1 MLSYSCEWGSE
12 EFHSWEGGGA
22 KCWIKVDLECFL
34 FPFVSLFLRILLNEI
49 REELKGG
56 SLWNRLQVGQE
67 GDKEAHS
74 LEPQFSQ
81 SDQLYPRSGIL
92 AIATHIG

>member
-1 MLSYSCEWGSE
+1 MNGEVKD
-12 EFHSWEGGGA
+12 FTGGRVRVA

-34 FPFVSLFLRILLNEI
+34 FPFVSDFFFKRILLNEV

-74 LEPQFSQ
+74 PEP
-81 SDQLYPRSGIL
+81 PI
-92 AIATHIG
+92 